1 SAVLAIALKLFTFTV
16 AKVDVDS
23 ATQSTLFAV
32 LELFVLTLVMLYLM
46 YRAYEIGGTLGG
58 GMSANAI
65 TLGAMAARAASIAG
79 APIAAGR
86 AI

>member
-1 SAVLAIALKLFTFTV
+1 
-16 AKVDVDS
+16 
-23 ATQSTLFAV
+23 
-32 LELFVLTLVMLYLM
+32 LM

-86 AI
+86 AIGGAINPTSTRRDLESGMMVTAGRTNHFIAGNTMWNPSY